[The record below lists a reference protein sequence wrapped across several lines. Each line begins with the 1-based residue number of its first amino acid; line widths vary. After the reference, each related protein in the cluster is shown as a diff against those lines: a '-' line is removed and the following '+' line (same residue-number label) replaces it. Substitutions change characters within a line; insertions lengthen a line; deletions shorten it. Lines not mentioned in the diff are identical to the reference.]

1 MKSLSAW
8 LDVRDE
14 RIEFFSTRKWKITSL
29 FLLSLLTLIL
39 IISPLNSEEFPQPVG
54 YVNDFAGVMDEVSK
68 ARITEIAEALRE
80 ATGAEIAVVTVDTIA
95 PYASI
100 EEYSIELA
108 TKWGI
113 GKRGEDTGI
122 LFLLAM
128 QERKV
133 RLEIGYGLEG
143 IIPDGL
149 AGQIIDRS
157 VLPSFKDGLYGT
169 GLLKGVEAVSGIIAK
184 EYNVDL
190 SQYNLTESRKY
201 TGGGIPNLGLLMFI
215 ILILL
220 FGGGRFILWPLLFLG
235 AASRRGFY
243 GGGFGTRG
251 GSGFGG
257 GFSGFGGGGFGGGGA
272 SRGF

>member
-1 MKSLSAW
+1 MKLLSECRDIKYKSIESLRAK
-8 LDVRDE
+8 
-14 RIEFFSTRKWKITSL
+14 KWKVAS
-29 FLLSLLTLIL
+29 FLLFSLLVLIL
-39 IISPLNSEEFPQPVG
+39 ITSPLNSEELPLPIG
-54 YVNDFAGVMDEVSK
+54 YVNDFAGVMDEASK
-68 ARITEIAEALRE
+68 ARITEIARALRE
-80 ATGAEIAVVTVDTIA
+80 ATGAEIAVATVETIA

-128 QERKV
+128 KERKV
-133 RLEIGYGLEG
+133 RLEVGYGLEG

-157 VLPSFKDGLYGT
+157 VLPSLKEGDYGT
-169 GLLKGVEAVSGIIAK
+169 GLLRGVEAVAGIIAK

-201 TGGGIPNLGLLMFI
+201 TGGGIPNIGLLIFI

-220 FGGGRFILWPLLFLG
+220 FGGWRFIFWPLLFLG

>member
-1 MKSLSAW
+1 MWVLFRN
-8 LDVRDE
+8 LD
-14 RIEFFSTRKWKITSL
+14 IKHFCIKKWTMASSFIIFLFTS
-29 FLLSLLTLIL
+29 IL
-39 IISPLNSEEFPQPVG
+39 IISPLNSEEFPSPVG
-54 YVNDFAGVMDEVSK
+54 FVNDFAGVMDEVSK
-68 ARITEIAEALRE
+68 TRITEIAQALKD

-95 PYASI
+95 PYSSI

-122 LFLLAM
+122 LFLLSI

-133 RLEIGYGLEG
+133 RLEVGYGLEG

-157 VLPSFKDGLYGT
+157 VLPSFKEGLYGT
-169 GLLKGVEAVSGIIAK
+169 GLLKGVEAVAGIIAK

-190 SQYNLTESRKY
+190 SKYNLAESRKY
-201 TGGGIPNLGLLMFI
+201 TEGGIPNLGLLIFI

-220 FGGGRFILWPLLFLG
+220 FGGWRFILWPLLFLG
-235 AASRRGFY
+235 AASHRGFY